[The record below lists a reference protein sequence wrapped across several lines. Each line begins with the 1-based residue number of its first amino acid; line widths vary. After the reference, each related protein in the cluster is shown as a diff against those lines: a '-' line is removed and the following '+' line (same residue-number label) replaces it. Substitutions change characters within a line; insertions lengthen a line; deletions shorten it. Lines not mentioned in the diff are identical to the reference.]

1 MKAEPGRSVGDGDVL
16 ARRMLI
22 AMIVLC
28 GGVEIVLQLGDLGL
42 LGVPRLRGQ
51 AYEYGGF
58 WSQLLHGWRP
68 NYAAQPFT
76 MFLTYAI
83 LHGGLAH
90 LIFNMIALWSLGRAV
105 ADRAGPGG
113 LATIYVAGA
122 VGGAAMHGLL
132 STTLQPMV
140 GASGALFGLAG
151 ALVGWGHADRRALK
165 ADLWPIVRAIGLLL
179 AINVAMWWA
188 LDGQLAWQA
197 HLGGFVAGWIAGR
210 FADRAPPATQDGPS
224 DP

>member
-1 MKAEPGRSVGDGDVL
+1 MSAGRRQDETGEDVI
-16 ARRMLI
+16 ARRILI
-22 AMIVLC
+22 CMIVLC
-28 GGVEIVLQLGDLGL
+28 VAIEATLQLGDLGL

-76 MFLTYAI
+76 MFVTYAF
-83 LHGGLAH
+83 LHGGLTH
-90 LIFNMIALWSLGRAV
+90 LAFNMFALWSLGRAV
-105 ADRAGPGG
+105 AERAGPGG
-113 LATIYVAGA
+113 LAAIYMAGA

-132 STTLQPMV
+132 SVTLQPMV

-151 ALVGWGHADRRALK
+151 ALVGWGHADRRALH
-165 ADLWPIVRAIGLLL
+165 ADLWPVARAVALLM

-197 HLGGFVAGWIAGR
+197 HLGGFVAGWAAGR
-210 FADRAPPATQDGPS
+210 IADRAPPLSPTGS
-224 DP
+224 D